1 MGSLASLSRAKASP
15 TLGTAAPAAL
25 SAALTAP
32 QPLPPPPSML
42 LRAVGWAVP
51 QRRVQDDVLRAAMEL
66 LAAEG
71 REERAR
77 RWELVERMQAMAA
90 QKERDDWRY
99 NCLVNNLRIRGALG
113 KGRGN
118 VQLLDLL
125 AEFLPNP
132 QPTTEP
138 QTPELAS
145 ANAAQR
151 KLVLGADA
159 SLLQHVVKSQT
170 GLYHTFSKHAHGVDG
185 GAVELDFVDSV
196 CDRVA
201 VAATLGLAGVPFV
214 AKSLKPSQA

>member
-15 TLGTAAPAAL
+15 TLGTTAPAAL

-66 LAAEG
+66 LAAKG

-99 NCLVNNLRIRGALG
+99 NCLVNNLRIRGAL
-113 KGRGN
+113 
-118 VQLLDLL
+118 
-125 AEFLPNP
+125 
-132 QPTTEP
+132 
-138 QTPELAS
+138 ELAS
-145 ANAAQR
+145 ANAAER
-151 KLVLGADA
+151 KLVVSASTTSRLAELSGHPQWRAYALQLGAGA
-159 SLLQHVVKSQT
+159 SLLQHVVKAQT
-170 GLYHTFSKHAHGVDG
+170 GVYHTFSKHAHGVDG
-185 GAVELDFVDSV
+185 GAVELDFVDSM

-201 VAATLGLAGVPFV
+201 VAATLALAGVPFV